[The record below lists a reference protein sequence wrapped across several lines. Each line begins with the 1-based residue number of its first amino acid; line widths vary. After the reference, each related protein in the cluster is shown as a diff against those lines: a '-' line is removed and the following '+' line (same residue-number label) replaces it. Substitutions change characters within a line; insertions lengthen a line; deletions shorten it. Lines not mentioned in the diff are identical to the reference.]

1 MAFEGLSEKLN
12 ATFKHLRGKGRL
24 SEEDIK
30 LAMREVRLALLE
42 ADVSY
47 KVVKD
52 FVKTVSERA
61 VGAEVLDSLT
71 PAQQVIKIVSEELTA
86 LMGGANAKLTFASR
100 PPTVVMMVGL
110 QGAGKT
116 TNVAKLA
123 GYLRKQ
129 GHRPLLTACDV
140 YRPAAITQL
149 QVVGKQLNIPVF
161 EMGQIDPVTIAQEAV
176 KYAGD
181 HGNDIVFL
189 DTAGRLHID
198 EALMDELRRV
208 KAAVKPTEILLV
220 VDAMTGQDAVNAAT
234 AFDEALGIDGV
245 VLTKL
250 DGDARG
256 GAALSIRAATG
267 KPIKFMGTGEKL
279 DMIEPFH
286 PDRMAQRILGMGD
299 VLSFIERAEQSID
312 EEKAKKLEEK
322 LKKNRFTLSDY
333 YDQLVQLKSMG
344 SFEQL
349 AGMMPGQLGKQMA
362 NAELDPKMMAHTEA
376 IILSMTPYE
385 RENPAVLGASRKKRI
400 AAGCGLEV
408 VDVNRLL
415 KQFEMMQAMIKQV
428 TRGGKMPKGMGGFGG
443 GMNMNMIKQAQKM
456 QQDMLKMQEELE
468 VKQYEAAAGG
478 GVVKAVVNG
487 KHEVVSL
494 TIDPEAVDPEDI
506 EMLQDMVVAAVNE
519 AMRKAEAEASQN
531 MSRLTGGLNLGGLF

>member
-1 MAFEGLSEKLN
+1 MFDSLSDRLN
-12 ATFKHLRGKGRL
+12 DTFDRLRGKGKL
-24 SEEDIK
+24 TEADITS
-30 LAMREVRLALLE
+30 AMRDIRMALLE
-42 ADVSY
+42 ADVNF
-47 KVVKD
+47 KVVKE
-52 FVKTVSERA
+52 FVAKTKERCMT
-61 VGAEVLDSLT
+61 AEVMESLS
-71 PAQQVIKIVSEELTA
+71 PAQNVVKIVLDELTEM
-86 LMGGANAKLTFASR
+86 LGSTESKLVFSNR
-100 PPTVVMMVGL
+100 IPNVIMLVGL
-110 QGAGKT
+110 QGSGKT
-116 TNVAKLA
+116 TAAVKLA
-123 GYLRKQ
+123 YLLKKQ
-129 GHRPLLTACDV
+129 GRSPLLAACDV

-161 EMGQIDPVTIAQEAV
+161 EMGQIDPVQIAQEAV

-181 HGNDIVFL
+181 HGNDMVFL

-198 EALMDELRRV
+198 EALMDELKRI

-415 KQFEMMQAMIKQV
+415 KQFEMMQSMIKQV

-443 GMNMNMIKQAQKM
+443 GR
-456 QQDMLKMQEELE
+456 
-468 VKQYEAAAGG
+468 
-478 GVVKAVVNG
+478 
-487 KHEVVSL
+487 
-494 TIDPEAVDPEDI
+494 
-506 EMLQDMVVAAVNE
+506 
-519 AMRKAEAEASQN
+519 MRGFGRKK
-531 MSRLTGGLNLGGLF
+531 RFK

>member
-12 ATFKHLRGKGRL
+12 AAFKRLRGKGRL
-24 SEEDIK
+24 TENDVRE
-30 LAMREVRLALLE
+30 AMREVRLALLE

-47 KVVKD
+47 KVVKE
-52 FVKTVSERA
+52 FVATVTERS
-61 VGAEVLDSLT
+61 VGTDVLDSLT
-71 PAQQVIKIVSEELTA
+71 PAQQVVKIVNEELTN
-86 LMGGANAKLTFASR
+86 LMGGGTAKLAFANNG
-100 PPTVVMMVGL
+100 PTIVMMVGL

-116 TNVAKLA
+116 TTTAKLA
-123 GYLRKQ
+123 GYMKKF
-129 GHRPLLTACDV
+129 HSKRPLLAACDV
-140 YRPAAITQL
+140 YRPAAIEQL
-149 QVVGKQLNIPVF
+149 KVVGGQLGLPVF
-161 EMGQIDPVTIAQEAV
+161 EEGQGDPVKIAENALR
-176 KYAGD
+176 YARD
-181 HGNDIVFL
+181 HGNDLVFL
-189 DTAGRLHID
+189 DTAGRLHVD
-198 EALMDELRRV
+198 EALMDELKRM
-208 KAAVKPTEILLV
+208 KATVHPNEILLV
-220 VDAMTGQDAVNAAT
+220 VDAMTGQDAVNAAS

-415 KQFEMMQAMIKQV
+415 KQFEMMQSMIKQV

-443 GMNMNMIKQAQKM
+443 GR
-456 QQDMLKMQEELE
+456 
-468 VKQYEAAAGG
+468 
-478 GVVKAVVNG
+478 
-487 KHEVVSL
+487 
-494 TIDPEAVDPEDI
+494 
-506 EMLQDMVVAAVNE
+506 
-519 AMRKAEAEASQN
+519 MRGFGRKK
-531 MSRLTGGLNLGGLF
+531 RFK